1 MKSSIFEVI
10 LLDKYGTSLPKKHVA
25 AFVEA
30 NGKRAKITASYNK
43 KSIQFYAHLK
53 KEATGD
59 YRIFF
64 SKAKRDELN
73 VEVGDFVLFQLFKD
87 ESKYGVEVPEALDA
101 VLLSDYDAF
110 QIFEKL
116 TPGKQRSIIYAIKRI
131 KNVQTQVDK
140 SIVMT
145 QNLKRGITD
154 NKLLFKSN

>member
-1 MKSSIFEVI
+1 MKSPVFEVI
-10 LLDKYGTSLPKKHVA
+10 LLDKYGTSLPEKHITP
-25 AFVEA
+25 FVEA
-30 NGKRAKITASYNK
+30 NGKRAKITASANQ

-64 SKAKRDELN
+64 SKAKRDELGIGIGEM
-73 VEVGDFVLFQLFKD
+73 VTFQLFKD

-110 QIFEKL
+110 EIFEKL
-116 TPGKQRSIIYAIKRI
+116 TPGKQRSIIYFIKRI

-140 SIVMT
+140 SILMT
-145 QNLKRGITD
+145 ENLKRGITEP
-154 NKLLFKSN
+154 KLLFKSN

>member
-1 MKSSIFEVI
+1 MKSPVFEVV
-10 LLDKYGTSLPKKHVA
+10 LLDKYGTSLPEKHA
-25 AFVEA
+25 KPFVEA
-30 NGKRAKITASYNK
+30 YGKRAKIHATAND

-64 SKAKRDELN
+64 SKAKREELA
-73 VEVGDFVLFQLFKD
+73 VAVGDLVTFQLFKD

-101 VLLSDYDAF
+101 VLLSDYEAF
-110 QIFEKL
+110 EIFEKL

-140 SIVMT
+140 SILMT
-145 QNLKRGITD
+145 ENLKRGIKD
-154 NKLLFKSN
+154 VMLLFKVN